1 METKNMEE
9 IYQEVADILVNMVP
23 EEWNRILLYAEIR
36 EGYRK
41 VFFYYYTNNNPIY
54 SLDIPD
60 LFQIDEDSFES
71 LEDDLYNCFSALW
84 NEFKSQDVQE
94 PWTSLTFILDNSG
107 KMNIDYGYEDISELS
122 PVEKQD
128 DWEEKYLK

>member
-1 METKNMEE
+1 METNNMEE

-41 VFFYYYTNNNPIY
+41 VFFYYYTNNNHVY

-71 LEDDLYNCFSALW
+71 LEGDLYNCFSALW

-107 KMNIDYGYEDISELS
+107 KMNIDYGYEDISFSELS
-122 PVEKQD
+122 PVEK
-128 DWEEKYLK
+128 